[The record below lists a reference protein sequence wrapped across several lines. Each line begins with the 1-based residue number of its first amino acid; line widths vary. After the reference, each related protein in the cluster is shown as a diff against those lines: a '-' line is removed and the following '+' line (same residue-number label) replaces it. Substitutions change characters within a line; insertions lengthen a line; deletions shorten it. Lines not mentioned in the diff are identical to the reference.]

1 VTKLLFLFL
10 IVISS
15 VSHGQEGTGQSEYW
29 NPPIPAFSQKFDWLM
44 LHSGEWLKGDIISM
58 YEDELEFDSKEFDIV
73 IFDWKDV
80 KELRSRFDQQIR
92 FANGRVK
99 KGFLI
104 VKDEQLILI
113 SNGSEEHYPLSE
125 LLSITSASDNRR
137 GLWDG
142 KFSLGMNL
150 RSGNVDEIDYTA
162 TAAVQRRTP
171 FTRFNIDFIYNY
183 SKSTIADDDQVL
195 TDTSRL
201 TSYLDWFY
209 SSNVFFRMLDYE
221 HFTDLQQNIKYRNT
235 IGLSFG
241 YHLIN
246 DKRLQWDVT
255 IGPSYQQ
262 TNYYSTSAE
271 NAQNSGVIVL
281 GTLLDYE
288 ISSRIDLIF
297 DYQLQ
302 LVEEDSG
309 KSNTHIKTAFSF
321 DLKNDFDLDLTFILD
336 RITQPVATEGEI
348 PPEKNDY
355 RLLISLAYKF

>member
-1 VTKLLFLFL
+1 MIAT
-10 IVISS
+10 
-15 VSHGQEGTGQSEYW
+15 
-29 NPPIPAFSQKFDWLM
+29 
-44 LHSGEWLKGDIISM
+44 
-58 YEDELEFDSKEFDIV
+58 
-73 IFDWKDV
+73 
-80 KELRSRFDQQIR
+80 
-92 FANGRVK
+92 
-99 KGFLI
+99 
-104 VKDEQLILI
+104 
-113 SNGSEEHYPLSE
+113 
-125 LLSITSASDNRR
+125 TSLTN
-137 GLWDG
+137 
-142 KFSLGMNL
+142 
-150 RSGNVDEIDYTA
+150 TA
-162 TAAVQRRTP
+162 
-171 FTRFNIDFIYNY
+171 
-183 SKSTIADDDQVL
+183 
-195 TDTSRL
+195 
-201 TSYLDWFY
+201 
-209 SSNVFFRMLDYE
+209 
-221 HFTDLQQNIKYRNT
+221 
-235 IGLSFG
+235 
-241 YHLIN
+241 
-246 DKRLQWDVT
+246 